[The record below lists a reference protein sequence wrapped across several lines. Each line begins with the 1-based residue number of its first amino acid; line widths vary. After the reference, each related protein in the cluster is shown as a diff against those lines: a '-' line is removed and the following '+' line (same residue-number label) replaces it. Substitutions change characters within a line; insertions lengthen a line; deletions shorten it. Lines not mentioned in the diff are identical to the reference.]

1 MSPFTNCCSKIALQ
15 PSISPLPL
23 INASSE
29 LDNFY
34 IRCWGNFK
42 GREFMLKYDMNPW
55 KGLQPLWPWH
65 NLSKYISNMSKIWKA
80 HVKCWPLQFLQECRP
95 HIVLTLS
102 KPVLR
107 VQSYQREFKPNC
119 HKRSC
124 TADKNLFTGGWLFI
138 WRLAL
143 KSRASEGKNNW
154 WDGWSNIGL
163 KIQEFQGWVTD
174 MSINHVRPCCTNNPY
189 VLHNPT

>member
-1 MSPFTNCCSKIALQ
+1 MIWILEKALDPCDHDTTC
-15 PSISPLPL
+15 PSTSAIRVRNEKLML
-23 INASSE
+23 NVGHY
-29 LDNFY
+29 NF
-34 IRCWGNFK
+34 FK
-42 GREFMLKYDMNPW
+42 SDRP
-55 KGLQPLWPWH
+55 
-65 NLSKYISNMSKIWKA
+65 NM
-80 HVKCWPLQFLQECRP
+80 
-95 HIVLTLS
+95 VLTLS

-107 VQSYQREFKPNC
+107 VQSYQREFRPNC

-163 KIQEFQGWVTD
+163 KIQEFQGCVWQIWALI
-174 MSINHVRPCCTNNPY
+174 M
-189 VLHNPT
+189 